1 MSYKW
6 EDPAARAGAGRA
18 NVTVLPGRMDMSDST
33 PSAID
38 LQVRRIATSYVISLS
53 LALVIAEIAFSTGK
67 QP

>member
-18 NVTVLPGRMDMSDST
+18 NVTVPPGKMDTTDFT
-33 PSAID
+33 PCAID
-38 LQVRRIATSYVISLS
+38 LQVRKIATRYAVSLS
-53 LALVIAEIAFSTGK
+53 LAVVIAEIAFSCGR